1 MNKSSTLLTKFW
13 SMLRTMPSVMV
24 SSIFTFK
31 LQLFTI
37 ALLNTIASNIFSL
50 ALTYPNLVAHIAK
63 DIWTG
68 DSKLGYYYNSTST
81 LKGSRKKRRKT
92 PNSSRLKVVWSL
104 SFLLKHALLFSFVYF
119 CCTYLQVGLEVQNVY
134 Y

>member
-1 MNKSSTLLTKFW
+1 
-13 SMLRTMPSVMV
+13 MLRTMPSVMV

-68 DSKLGYYYNSTST
+68 GSKLGYYYNSAST
-81 LKGSRKKRRKT
+81 LKGSRKKRWETPQKSLKKMVTLRK
-92 PNSSRLKVVWSL
+92 
-104 SFLLKHALLFSFVYF
+104 
-119 CCTYLQVGLEVQNVY
+119 E
-134 Y
+134 